1 MAGKALMPQ
10 RMLGR
15 LRNWLFEDDGST
27 NLPERVRETIR
38 RQQER
43 SEILIG
49 WAELV
54 LVGLLAV
61 AYETTTMA
69 TGVVQDD
76 YSFET
81 EVFVIYGVFSVG
93 RLALA
98 YRRALREWML
108 YVSVS
113 ADMALLMGLIYSFHY
128 KYAQPA
134 VFYLKAPTLLYV
146 FLFIA
151 LRALRFEA
159 RFVIFAGLCAAAG
172 WIALILYALGGRGGP
187 PNITS
192 DFVEYMTSNAFL
204 IQAEA
209 DKILAILLTTAILAI
224 AISRARSLLVRSVS
238 EGAAARD
245 LSRFFDP
252 GVANR
257 IRTAALSIKAGEGE
271 LRDVAILTVDLRGFT
286 RLSVDLA
293 PDDVMSL
300 LQDYQGR
307 VCPLIVGNGGSID
320 KFLGDGIL
328 ASFGAVSPSTTAAAD
343 ALRAAD
349 AVIDAAD
356 RWAGERRTA
365 GLPPLAVGLA
375 VASGRVVFGAV
386 GDAER
391 LEFTVIG
398 DAVNFAAKLEKHN
411 KDEKT
416 RALVDVGTYALAE
429 RQGYVP
435 PVSRER
441 RAGRLVGGVTEPVDI
456 VVLAK

>member
-1 MAGKALMPQ
+1 
-10 RMLGR
+10 MLAR
-15 LRNWLFEDDGST
+15 LRGWLFEGASQS
-27 NLPERVRETIR
+27 LPDRVRETIR

-69 TGVVQDD
+69 TGVVQED

-81 EVFVIYGVFSVG
+81 EVFVAYGLFSIV
-93 RLALA
+93 RLVLA
-98 YRRALREWML
+98 YRRALPEALL
-108 YVSVS
+108 YLSVI

-134 VFYLKAPTLLYV
+134 VFYLKAPTFFYV

-159 RFVIFAGLCAAAG
+159 RFVIFTGLTAAAG
-172 WIALILYALGGRGGP
+172 WILLIIYARSGRGGP
-187 PNITS
+187 SNDTS

-204 IQAEA
+204 IQAEVE
-209 DKILAILLTTAILAI
+209 KLLAILLTTAVIAVAI
-224 AISRARSLLVRSVS
+224 TRARNLLVQSVR
-238 EGAAARD
+238 EGVAARD

-252 GVANR
+252 GVAAR
-257 IRTAALSIKAGEGE
+257 IRTAAMSIKAGEGE

-286 RLSVDLA
+286 RLSVDLP
-293 PDDVMSL
+293 PDDVMKL

-307 VCPLIVGNGGSID
+307 VCPLIAQHGGSID

-328 ASFGAVSPSTTAAAD
+328 ASFGAVEPSATAAAD

-349 AVIDAAD
+349 AVIAAAD
-356 RWAGERRTA
+356 RWAAERREA
-365 GLPPLAVGLA
+365 GLPPLSIGLA

-411 KDEKT
+411 KDET
-416 RALVDVGTYALAE
+416 SRALADAGTYALAE

-435 PVSRER
+435 PAAREHR
-441 RAGRLVGGVTEPVDI
+441 NGRIVGGVSAPVDL
-456 VVLAK
+456 VVLAQ

>member
-1 MAGKALMPQ
+1 
-10 RMLGR
+10 MLGR
-15 LRNWLFEDDGST
+15 LRDWLFDGGGPEK
-27 NLPERVRETIR
+27 LPERVRDAIR

-49 WAELV
+49 WIQLSITV
-54 LVGLLAV
+54 LVGIL
-61 AYETTTMA
+61 YEGTSMA
-69 TGVVQDD
+69 EGLVQAD
-76 YSFET
+76 YSLEG
-81 EVFVIYGVFSVG
+81 EVLLIYGG
-93 RLALA
+93 ICLLRLALA
-98 YRRALREWML
+98 YLRLLRPWML
-108 YVSVS
+108 YLSVI
-113 ADMALLMGLIYSFHY
+113 ADIALLMGLIYSFHY

-134 VFYLKAPTLLYV
+134 AFYLKVPTLLYV

-159 RFVIFAGLCAAAG
+159 RLVAFTGVAAAVG
-172 WIALILYALGGRGGP
+172 WGWLTYYVASGQGGP
-187 PNITS
+187 PNRTHN
-192 DFVEYMTSNAFL
+192 FVEYMTSNAL
-204 IQAEA
+204 LVGAEV
-209 DKILAILLTTAILAI
+209 DKIVAILLSTAVLAL
-224 AISRARSLLVRSVS
+224 AISRARHLLVQSVT

-252 GVANR
+252 GVAAR
-257 IRTAALSIKAGEGE
+257 IRGAAMSIKAGEGE

-286 RLSVDLA
+286 RLSTELA
-293 PDDVMSL
+293 PGDVMKV

-307 VCPLIVGNGGSID
+307 VCPLIASNGGSID

-328 ASFGAVSPSTTAAAD
+328 ASFGAVESSTTAAAD

-349 AVIDAAD
+349 AVIAAAD
-356 RWAGERRTA
+356 RWTAERRAA
-365 GLPPLAVGLA
+365 GLPPLSIGLA
-375 VASGRVVFGAV
+375 ATSGRVVFGAV

-416 RALVDVGTYALAE
+416 RALVDSNTYALAE

-435 PVSRER
+435 PAVRER
-441 RAGRLVGGVTEPVDI
+441 RPGRTVGGVADLVDI

>member
-1 MAGKALMPQ
+1 MAGEALM
-10 RMLGR
+10 LAR
-15 LRNWLFEDDGST
+15 LRDWLFGGGTDK
-27 NLPERVRETIR
+27 LPERVRETIR
-38 RQQER
+38 QQQER

-49 WAELV
+49 WAELA
-54 LVGLLAV
+54 LVGLLAF

-69 TGVVQDD
+69 GGVVQED

-81 EVFVIYGVFSVG
+81 EVFIFYGVFAVI
-93 RLALA
+93 RLVLA
-98 YRRALREWML
+98 YRRLLPEGLL
-108 YVSVS
+108 YVSIV
-113 ADMALLMGLIYSFHY
+113 ADTALLMGLIYFIHY

-134 VFYLKAPTLLYV
+134 VSYLKAPALL
-146 FLFIA
+146 F
-151 LRALRFEA
+151 
-159 RFVIFAGLCAAAG
+159 
-172 WIALILYALGGRGGP
+172 YALSGRGGP
-187 PNITS
+187 PNMTD
-192 DFVEYMTSNAFL
+192 DFVEYLTSNSFL

-209 DKILAILLTTAILAI
+209 EKVIAILLTTIVLAI
-224 AISRARSLLVRSVS
+224 AIARARRLLVRSVS

-252 GVANR
+252 GVAAR
-257 IRTAALSIKAGEGE
+257 IRGAAMSIKPGEGE

-286 RLSVDLA
+286 RLSTELA
-293 PDDVMSL
+293 PDDVMKL

-307 VCPLIVGNGGSID
+307 VCPLIVRNGGSID

-328 ASFGAVSPSTTAAAD
+328 ASFGAVAPSATVAAD

-349 AVIDAAD
+349 AVIAAAD
-356 RWAGERRTA
+356 RWAAERTA
-365 GLPPLAVGLA
+365 AGRSPLSVGLA

-416 RALVDVGTYALAE
+416 RGLVDANTFATAE
-429 RQGYVP
+429 QQGYVAP
-435 PVSRER
+435 ALRER
-441 RAGRLVGGVTEPVDI
+441 RPGRKVGGVADLVDI
-456 VVLAK
+456 VVLA

>member
-1 MAGKALMPQ
+1 VAGKKLMLAAL
-10 RMLGR
+10 RDWLLGGGGV
-15 LRNWLFEDDGST
+15 E
-27 NLPERVRETIR
+27 NLPERVREAIR
-38 RQQER
+38 LQQER

-49 WAELV
+49 WAELA
-54 LVGLLAV
+54 LVGLLAI

-69 TGVVQDD
+69 AGVVQED

-81 EVFVIYGVFSVG
+81 EVFVIYAIFTVI
-93 RLALA
+93 RLVLA
-98 YRRALREWML
+98 YLRLLREWML
-108 YVSVS
+108 YLSIV
-113 ADMALLMGLIYSFHY
+113 ADTALLLGLIYSFHL

-134 VFYLKAPTLLYV
+134 VFYLKAPDLLFI

-159 RFVIFAGLCAAAG
+159 RFVVLTGLAAVAG
-172 WIALILYALGGRGGP
+172 WIALILYALSGRGGP
-187 PNITS
+187 PNMTD

-209 DKILAILLTTAILAI
+209 AKILAILLTTVVLALAI
-224 AISRARSLLVRSVS
+224 ARARHLLVRSIS

-252 GVANR
+252 GVAAR
-257 IRTAALSIKAGEGE
+257 IRSAAMSVKAGEGE

-286 RLSVDLA
+286 RLSTELA
-293 PDDVMSL
+293 PGDVMKL

-307 VCPLIVGNGGSID
+307 VCPLIVSNGGSID

-328 ASFGAVSPSTTAAAD
+328 ASFGAVAASPTAAAD

-349 AVIDAAD
+349 AVIAAAE
-356 RWAGERRTA
+356 RWAAERQAA
-365 GLPPLAVGLA
+365 GQPPLSVGLA
-375 VASGRVVFGAV
+375 ASSGRVVFGAV
-386 GDAER
+386 GDGER

-416 RALVDVGTYALAE
+416 RALVDNNTYLLAE
-429 RQGYVP
+429 RQGYVAP
-435 PVSRER
+435 AARER
-441 RAGRLVGGVTEPVDI
+441 RPGRKVGGVSEPVDI
-456 VVLAK
+456 VVLAA